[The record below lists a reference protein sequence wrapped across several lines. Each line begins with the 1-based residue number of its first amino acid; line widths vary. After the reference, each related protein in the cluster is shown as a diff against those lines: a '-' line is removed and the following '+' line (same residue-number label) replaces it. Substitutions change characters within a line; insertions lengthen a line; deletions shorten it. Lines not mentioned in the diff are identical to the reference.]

1 MPLFSKCLFLFVFY
15 IVVGKKNKTS
25 LFSVRK
31 SNPGP
36 RKLFQ
41 DVSPIHLSGLAAT
54 MLIQCTSIPDNSLR
68 KLYKYI
74 CISQFTYFCSFD
86 IYFITISFSYVWV
99 VFVCVCCVCVRCACL
114 FAVFV
119 CVRVSCVCVF
129 CVCPALNWQ
138 LFLLTYNVSYTVR
151 GELRLLFR
159 L

>member
-1 MPLFSKCLFLFVFY
+1 MPLFSKWRFSFVFY
-15 IVVGKKNKTS
+15 IDVEKKNKTS
-25 LFSVRK
+25 LFSARK

-54 MLIQCTSIPDNSLR
+54 MPIQCTSIPDNSLR

-99 VFVCVCCVCVRCACL
+99 ELCLCVCLCVYGALVCVCVSLCLRVCVCVC
-114 FAVFV
+114 FV
-119 CVRVSCVCVF
+119 CVR
-129 CVCPALNWQ
+129 L
-138 LFLLTYNVSYTVR
+138 
-151 GELRLLFR
+151 
-159 L
+159 